1 VTPIDSVEEPLVHD
15 VDVGLKEDGEV
26 PAGGVPRRQARRRGA
41 SDPLVCRAAEVAVQG
56 ARAKYYEPSNRE
68 IGVTIQSGDMT

>member
-1 VTPIDSVEEPLVHD
+1 MSTSASKKTGRCQLAAFHLDKLLDRGLIDSY
-15 VDVGLKEDGEV
+15 
-26 PAGGVPRRQARRRGA
+26 ARARRSR
-41 SDPLVCRAAEVAVQG
+41 CRV